1 MFLQPLEYVF
11 LAKLA
16 VTPNGQGRRDSATVA
31 AIKSAL
37 NSLSYKCVI
46 RSSSDNCQFDSSFDM
61 RLAEQLRIQG
71 LICSSEPNLP
81 FDAAGR
87 RLSDGRADLVVRG
100 GDGNDRVVVEIEK
113 SDRGKLY
120 VDLMKLWLFIDSGV
134 ADRGVLIV
142 PTNYAHVSGRHWNL
156 YSTACDCVELL
167 RVAARIP
174 ETRLELLSVIG
185 YEQALLLESGE
196 VMIWNQAECKR
207 VKAEAKRHFNGPDR

>member
-1 MFLQPLEYVF
+1 MPMFLQPLEYVF

-134 ADRGVLIV
+134 ADRGVVIV

-156 YSTACDCVELL
+156 Y
-167 RVAARIP
+167 
-174 ETRLELLSVIG
+174 
-185 YEQALLLESGE
+185 
-196 VMIWNQAECKR
+196 
-207 VKAEAKRHFNGPDR
+207 